1 MIAKVLFRY
10 NTNTLKNALFLSIQH
25 QDQDI
30 EILTYR
36 IKFLM
41 PFPSYTICL
50 RKEITMI
57 LTLLY
62 FSNEV
67 IFRRTQFTLF
77 LNWSIGT
84 IQYMLQVDNIVI
96 HNI

>member
-1 MIAKVLFRY
+1 
-10 NTNTLKNALFLSIQH
+10 
-25 QDQDI
+25 
-30 EILTYR
+30 
-36 IKFLM
+36 
-41 PFPSYTICL
+41 
-50 RKEITMI
+50 MI

-67 IFRRTQFTLF
+67 IFRRTQFALF